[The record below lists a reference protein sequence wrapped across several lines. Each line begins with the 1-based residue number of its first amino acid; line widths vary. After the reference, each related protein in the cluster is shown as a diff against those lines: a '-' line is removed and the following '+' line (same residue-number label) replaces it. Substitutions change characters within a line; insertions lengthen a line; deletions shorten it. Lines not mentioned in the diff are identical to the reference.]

1 MGRGSSKAGGG
12 GGNSNN
18 GGGGGGGGN
27 ANALPKATNQVVAP
41 TPAQVAKGDITP
53 IGGVPFSDFEQM
65 TDDEKA
71 QVVTDALRTGVP
83 IFLEDS
89 GMQRF
94 AYFTGM
100 SGKPTVV
107 SDDALDKLNGPE
119 IFRTVHS
126 VYDRNKDIGYSGKEI
141 LDQISKGDYTM
152 YSDSGGSAY
161 GRAIYFGGSFNSSK
175 SYAHHNGTDQMIRAK
190 ITSGRTV
197 KDSSATNI
205 YNSALRSGDKLAKA
219 CSRAGGTDGRNLFML
234 TTGYDAIVPDSGGWS
249 DYHMILNRRCLTVSS
264 TYKDPTKSNS
274 WK

>member
-12 GGNSNN
+12 GGSNNNNN
-18 GGGGGGGGN
+18 GGGN
-27 ANALPKATNQVVAP
+27 NNVLPQPTNQVIAP
-41 TPAQVAKGDITP
+41 TPAQVAKGNITP
-53 IGGVPFSDFEQM
+53 VGGVPFSEFEQM

-71 QVVTDALRTGVP
+71 QVVDDALRTGVP
-83 IFLEDS
+83 VFLEDS

-119 IFRTVHS
+119 IFRTVHN
-126 VYDRNKDIGYSGKEI
+126 VYDSKKDIGYSGKEI
-141 LDQISKGDYTM
+141 LDQIAKGDYTM

-161 GRAIYFGGSFNSSK
+161 GRAIYFGGSYGSSQR
-175 SYAHHNGTDQMIRAK
+175 YAKYNGTDQMMRAK
-190 ITSGRTV
+190 ITSGKTLT
-197 KDSSATNI
+197 DSQADRLYSNAV
-205 YNSALRSGDKLAKA
+205 SSGNKLAKA
-219 CSRAGGTDGRNLFML
+219 CQKAGGTDARNLFAL
-234 TTGYDAIVPDSGGWS
+234 AKGYDAIIDNSWS

-264 TYKDPTKSNS
+264 TYKDPTRSNI